1 MKEGSLGEFIFKH
14 IWVDNGLNNDF
25 HVFSCRVRAVSSI
38 KGTFVRIIEKDHNHG
53 QPNLFQCLMRTI
65 PIIPPADLT
74 EKRKKIEEI
83 QIKEEILD

>member
-1 MKEGSLGEFIFKH
+1 
-14 IWVDNGLNNDF
+14 
-25 HVFSCRVRAVSSI
+25 
-38 KGTFVRIIEKDHNHG
+38 
-53 QPNLFQCLMRTI
+53 MRTI